1 MTVITVD
8 RSKCKSANN
17 ISEFHRSDA
26 MLHTSKCLDDKV
38 VEYAECV
45 DMSKSFKFLC
55 FTQASVDT
63 NLSSVLDYSCM
74 QLVFAAR

>member
-1 MTVITVD
+1 MKKLSVLISLTNGGFISFTVITVD
-8 RSKCKSANN
+8 RSKSANN

-45 DMSKSFKFLC
+45 DMSKSFNSF
-55 FTQASVDT
+55 SVSHKP
-63 NLSSVLDYSCM
+63 L
-74 QLVFAAR
+74 